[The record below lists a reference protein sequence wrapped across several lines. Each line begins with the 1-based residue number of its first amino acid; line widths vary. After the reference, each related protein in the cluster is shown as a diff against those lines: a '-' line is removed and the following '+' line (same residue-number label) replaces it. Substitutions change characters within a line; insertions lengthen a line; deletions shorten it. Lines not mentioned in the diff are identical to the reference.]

1 MIEIRDFR
9 ASDLDRL
16 TVQPEQLGDMAV
28 MAGHDQII
36 VMAAGGPSFTALRD
50 GQPIACAGLYENHSR
65 WATAWAALS
74 PMHPMELALITAR
87 CRRAIAASGYA
98 RIDCLVRRG
107 FDEARRWAWMLG
119 FAQEGTMFGV
129 WPDGSDALIFA
140 RHRRND

>member
-1 MIEIRDFR
+1 MIEIRDFHPDDI
-9 ASDLDRL
+9 AALD
-16 TVQPEQLGDMAV
+16 VQPEQAGDIGLAQ
-28 MAGHDQII
+28 GQIM

-50 GQPIACAGLYENHSR
+50 GRPIACAGLYENHAK

-74 PMHPMELALITAR
+74 RLSPAELLAITR
-87 CRRAIAASGYA
+87 PCLRAIEASGYR

-107 FDEARRWAWMLG
+107 FPAARQWAWMLG

-140 RHRRND
+140 RIKGE